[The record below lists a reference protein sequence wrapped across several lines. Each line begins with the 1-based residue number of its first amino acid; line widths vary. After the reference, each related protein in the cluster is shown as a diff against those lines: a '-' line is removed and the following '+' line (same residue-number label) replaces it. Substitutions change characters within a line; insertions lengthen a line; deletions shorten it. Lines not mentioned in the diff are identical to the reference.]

1 MIPAVIERGAGIDV
15 GKNFVAVCIMIGPA
29 DDEPRVE
36 QRTYGTM
43 NADLIRL
50 RAWLLEE
57 GCTHVAMESTG
68 SYWKP
73 VFNILEEELA
83 VFLANPE
90 DVKGRKGHKTDH
102 KDSWWLAH
110 LLRHAMIR
118 PSFVPPRAIRDLRDL
133 TRRRKQL
140 LHDATSERNRIQ
152 KVLEDANVKLG
163 SVLADLFG
171 ASGQLMLEALLDG
184 KASPEEMAQFARGR
198 AKQKIPQLVIALEG
212 HRMSDHHRTLI
223 RFSLDH
229 LVFLEAQIQ
238 RIDDEVVQRISM
250 AGYQEFFELLQTI
263 PGVQQDSAASIL
275 AETGV
280 DMRVFPS
287 AAHLSSWA
295 GLCPGNRRSAG
306 KDQGGR
312 TTRGNR
318 WLNGMLTQCAWAAAS
333 KNGCYIKGKFWRLAA
348 QGKKRALVAIAHTLL
363 ILIYHVLAQKKPYQE
378 RGAPVLDERQRR
390 KLIRHHTRCLGRLGV
405 SAGFSMPS

>member
-15 GKNFVAVCIMIGPA
+15 GKDFLAVCIMIGPP
-29 DDEPRVE
+29 DEEPRVE

-50 RAWLLEE
+50 REWLLGE

-73 VFNILEEELA
+73 VFNVLEEQLA

-118 PSFVPPRAIRDLRDL
+118 PSFIPPRAIRELRDL

-198 AKQKIPQLVIALEG
+198 AKQKIPQLVTALEG
-212 HRMSDHHRTLI
+212 HRMSDHPSCAYSLQLRPPDFSGGANPAYRCCGCPKDLFVRLSTAFRTI
-223 RFSLDH
+223 ADNSWH
-229 LVFLEAQIQ
+229 
-238 RIDDEVVQRISM
+238 
-250 AGYQEFFELLQTI
+250 QE
-263 PGVQQDSAASIL
+263 DSAASIL

-280 DMRVFPS
+280 DMSVFPS
-287 AAHLSSWA
+287 AGHLSSWV
-295 GLCPGNRRSAG
+295 GWTMSRQPTKRGKESRRPNYSR
-306 KDQGGR
+306 KP
-312 TTRGNR
+312 
-318 WLNGMLTQCAWAAAS
+318 
-333 KNGCYIKGKFWRLAA
+333 
-348 QGKKRALVAIAHTLL
+348 LV
-363 ILIYHVLAQKKPYQE
+363 E
-378 RGAPVLDERQRR
+378 RNVDSV
-390 KLIRHHTRCLGRLGV
+390 CLGRGLKEWLLHQGEVLAACSTRQKASLGCNC
-405 SAGFSMPS
+405 P